1 MNLFLWQCFAIAAI
15 YHSCPQG
22 VLVVESAGDVGNNI
36 HVIVLPIAVLV
47 VERLYRYAIGM
58 FEKVVEQGAVGISAG
73 MPEYI
78 YLIESRLC
86 KG

>member
-1 MNLFLWQCFAIAAI
+1 MNLFLWQCFAIAAV

-22 VLVVESAGDVGNNI
+22 VLVIESAGDVGGDI
-36 HVIVLPIAVLV
+36 HVIVLPIAVFV
-47 VERLYRYAIGM
+47 VKRLYRYAIGM

-78 YLIESRLC
+78 YLI
-86 KG
+86 GI

>member
-1 MNLFLWQCFAIAAI
+1 MFLRQRFAIAAVH
-15 YHSCPQG
+15 HSCPQG

-58 FEKVVEQGAVGISAG
+58 FEKVVEQGTVGISAG
-73 MPEYI
+73 MSEYI
-78 YLIESRLC
+78 YLIESRLG

>member
-1 MNLFLWQCFAIAAI
+1 MFLRQRFAITAVH
-15 YHSCPQG
+15 HSCPQG

-36 HVIVLPIAVLV
+36 HVIVLPIAVFV
-47 VERLYRYAIGM
+47 VKRLYRYAIGM

-78 YLIESRLC
+78 HLI
-86 KG
+86 KGRFDKG